1 MGWNYTIP
9 TYGPVLL
16 LCVLRKRKTKVMS
29 ARLVTIIASYLL
41 SQYSIFFLSSLSR
54 TAKVDFSFAI
64 SEAQNRLA
72 SASVRAIKAALGK
85 DKRGSERTLNV
96 SLG

>member
-1 MGWNYTIP
+1 
-9 TYGPVLL
+9 
-16 LCVLRKRKTKVMS
+16 MS

-72 SASVRAIKAALGK
+72 LASVRAIKAALGK
-85 DKRGSERTLNV
+85 DKRGNERTLNV